1 MIVRARSASRR
12 CDEGAAPNTKLCRRI
27 RPWRSRFALEGGLRQ
42 GGGIRSGFIH
52 TAHGPHSVP
61 GVTLERRPGRW
72 VKPWRHIVLDLTS
85 CSDKFVSSLIE
96 LLVTA
101 VNKQYLPEAERLLA
115 ALHVMRP
122 RFRELHVY
130 DVWLLMGRNRYVDA
144 IQLLRTLESQ
154 QLQAPYNAYVAAL
167 MAICLFSVRDPS
179 WRIFANEVLAREE
192 DEESVALVNL
202 LMGVKQER
210 AQSKSA
216 AVKRAAPEVSPFSTA
231 YFMRA

>member
-1 MIVRARSASRR
+1 M
-12 CDEGAAPNTKLCRRI
+12 
-27 RPWRSRFALEGGLRQ
+27 
-42 GGGIRSGFIH
+42 
-52 TAHGPHSVP
+52 
-61 GVTLERRPGRW
+61 
-72 VKPWRHIVLDLTS
+72 LDLTS

-210 AQSKSA
+210 AQSKLAGASNA
-216 AVKRAAPEVSPFSTA
+216 KRSTPDVSPFSTA